1 MPFTAQELQEA
12 GKISLDYYV
21 KNKPIDQVAVER
33 VWLDRLMKGKKS
45 FPGGKQYVTE
55 QLRFRY
61 QSNFQWFN
69 GSSVVTYNRRH
80 INEQTQFAWR
90 SAHDGMSLDEDRLVQ
105 NGIKVTDD
113 GPGGNASGSE
123 VMQLT
128 NLLSEMT
135 EALRLGFEEKFSTY
149 LFLDG
154 TDSADAIAGL
164 DALVPLSSYGTVGG
178 LSQTANPWWQNFKIT
193 GLTTTTTTG
202 TILTNMEVAYRAC
215 VKNGGKPNAMLA
227 GSSFID
233 GLRDFMLTTYGTLN
247 WEGMQ
252 ERVIE
257 AGTKQL
263 TFHGVPIEWVP
274 EWDDLDAVDGP
285 SVSWKKRCYFLNM
298 NHIKLRPIEGQDM
311 LTRKPPRPYDR
322 YEYYWGLTW
331 RGALTANRLNAHA
344 ALSIA

>member
-1 MPFTAQELQEA
+1 MPFTSQELQEA
-12 GKISLDYYV
+12 GKIALDFYV

-33 VWLDRLMKGKKS
+33 IVLDRLMKTKKS

-69 GSSVVTYNRRH
+69 GSQVVTYNRRH
-80 INEQTQFAWR
+80 VNEQTQFAWR
-90 SAHDGMSLDEDRLVQ
+90 SAHDGMSLDEDRLIQ
-105 NGIKVTDD
+105 NGISVTDE
-113 GPGGNASGSE
+113 GPGGNATQAE
-123 VMQLT
+123 VIQLT
-128 NLLSEMT
+128 NLLDEMT
-135 EALRLGFEEKFSTY
+135 SVLRLGFEEKFSQA
-149 LFLDG
+149 LMLDG

-164 DALVPLSSYGTVGG
+164 DALVPLSSYATVGG
-178 LSQTANPWWQNFKIT
+178 IDQTANAWWQNYKLT
-193 GLTTTTTTG
+193 GLDKTPVTG
-202 TILTNMEVAYRAC
+202 TILTKMEEAYRAC
-215 VKNGGKPNAMLA
+215 VKNGGKPNFMPA

-233 GLRDFMLTTYGTLN
+233 GLRDFMLVTYGTLN
-247 WEGMQ
+247 WEGMN

-274 EWDDLDAVDGP
+274 EWDDLDGVDAP
-285 SVSWKKRCYFLNM
+285 SVSWKKRLYMLNM

-344 ALSIA
+344 ALSIS